1 VDKNKLN
8 FRVQYHTQSLSNPSI
23 KKNILMF
30 TNPNWKYTEEPF
42 LSHINGKK
50 VLKNIKKTESGP
62 RKDEA

>member
-1 VDKNKLN
+1 
-8 FRVQYHTQSLSNPSI
+8 
-23 KKNILMF
+23 MF